1 MPQVTKTPKKPTAN
15 AQHARPKMSR
25 HRYRKYPKLTPAQ
38 QTLVAEHK
46 WIAGRLAHGA
56 KCLTGGHT
64 GSLTREDLESI
75 ANFALC
81 VAATRYKPE
90 MNVKY
95 STYAWN
101 TARGY
106 IQHALRDYSRMV
118 RTPRWIAN
126 YKSQVSE
133 LVAEGRTYKEIGE
146 ILGLDELKVMHC
158 ELSTNNYHVSYDSS
172 PEDWVTPEFVYN
184 FEEHKATLLSPEL
197 IAQIRSL
204 SDAEMTMLMR
214 YIEDV
219 SVSEEEREW
228 AAEKFFELQGIAHG
242 TSGQFSDEP
251 LSD

>member
-1 MPQVTKTPKKPTAN
+1 
-15 AQHARPKMSR
+15 MSR
-25 HRYRKYPKLTPAQ
+25 RRYKKYPSLTPEQ
-38 QTLVAEHK
+38 QALVAEHK
-46 WIAGRLAHGA
+46 WISGRLAHSA

-126 YKSQVSE
+126 YKSQVSD
-133 LVAEGRTYKEIGE
+133 LVAEGKTYKEIAD
-146 ILGLDELKVMHC
+146 ILGLDESKVLHC
-158 ELSTNNYHVSYDSS
+158 EMSSNNYHVSYDSS
-172 PEDWVTPEFVYN
+172 PDDWVTPEFVYD

-197 IAQIRSL
+197 LGQLRSL
-204 SDAEMTMLMR
+204 ADSEITMIIK
-214 YIEDV
+214 YIDGAPI
-219 SVSEEEREW
+219 SEEEREW
-228 AAEKFFELQGIAHG
+228 AADKFFELRGIAHG
-242 TSGQFSDEP
+242 TTERFSDES

>member
-1 MPQVTKTPKKPTAN
+1 MT
-15 AQHARPKMSR
+15 RR
-25 HRYRKYPKLTPAQ
+25 RYKKYPSLTPEQ
-38 QTLVAEHK
+38 QALVEEHK

-118 RTPRWIAN
+118 RTPRWIAS
-126 YKSQVSE
+126 YKNQVSE
-133 LVAEGRTYKEIGE
+133 LVAQGKNYQEIAE
-146 ILGLDELKVMHC
+146 LLDIDETKVLHC
-158 ELSTNNYHVSYDSS
+158 EMSANNYHVSYDSS

-197 IAQIRSL
+197 VAQIRGL
-204 SDAEMTMLMR
+204 SDAEMKMLLQ
-214 YIEDV
+214 YIDGAP
-219 SVSEEEREW
+219 VSEEEQEW
-228 AAEKFFELQGIAHG
+228 AANKFFELQAVAHG
-242 TSGQFSDEP
+242 
-251 LSD
+251 LSESVSFDSSPDRERV

>member
-1 MPQVTKTPKKPTAN
+1 
-15 AQHARPKMSR
+15 MSR
-25 HRYRKYPKLTPAQ
+25 RRYKKYPELTREQ
-38 QTLVAEHK
+38 QAMVAEHK

-64 GSLTREDLESI
+64 GSLTRDDLESI

-81 VAATRYKPE
+81 VAATRYRPE

-126 YKSQVSE
+126 YKNQVSE
-133 LVAEGRTYKEIGE
+133 LVAEGKTYKEIAE
-146 ILGLDELKVMHC
+146 VLGLDESKVMHC

-184 FEEHKATLLSPEL
+184 FDEHKATLLSPEL
-197 IAQIRSL
+197 ITLIREL
-204 SDAEMTMLMR
+204 TDAEMTMLMR
-214 YIEDV
+214 YIDGNPA
-219 SVSEEEREW
+219 SEEESEW
-228 AAEKFFELQGIAHG
+228 AAERFYELQNVAHG
-242 TSGQFSDEP
+242 LTGEV
-251 LSD
+251 

>member
-1 MPQVTKTPKKPTAN
+1 
-15 AQHARPKMSR
+15 MSR
-25 HRYRKYPKLTPAQ
+25 RRYKKYPELTREQ
-38 QTLVAEHK
+38 QAMVAEHK

-64 GSLTREDLESI
+64 GSLTRDDLESI

-81 VAATRYKPE
+81 VAATRYRPE

-126 YKSQVSE
+126 YKNQVSE
-133 LVAEGRTYKEIGE
+133 LVAEGKTYKEIAE
-146 ILGLDELKVMHC
+146 VLGLDESKVMHC
-158 ELSTNNYHVSYDSS
+158 ELSTTNYHVSYDSS

-184 FEEHKATLLSPEL
+184 FDEHKATLLSPEL
-197 IAQIRSL
+197 IALIREL
-204 SDAEMTMLMR
+204 TDAEMTMLMR
-214 YIEDV
+214 YIDGNP
-219 SVSEEEREW
+219 SSEEESEW
-228 AAEKFFELQGIAHG
+228 AAERFYELQNVAHG
-242 TSGQFSDEP
+242 LTGEI
-251 LSD
+251 

>member
-1 MPQVTKTPKKPTAN
+1 MPN
-15 AQHARPKMSR
+15 AQLARPKMSR
-25 HRYRKYPKLTPAQ
+25 RRYKKYPELTKEQ
-38 QTLVAEHK
+38 QALVAEHK
-46 WIAGRLAHGA
+46 WIAGRLAYGA
-56 KCLTGGHT
+56 KSLTGGHT

-81 VAATRYKPE
+81 VAATRYRTD

-126 YKSQVSE
+126 YKSQVKT
-133 LVAEGRTYKEIGE
+133 LVKEGKTYREIAVLLE
-146 ILGLDELKVMHC
+146 IDESKVLQC
-158 ELSTNNYHVSYDSS
+158 EMSANNYHVSYDSS

-197 IAQIRSL
+197 VAQIRCL
-204 SDAEMTMLMR
+204 SDAEMTMLMK
-214 YIEDV
+214 YIEGA

-228 AAEKFFELQGIAHG
+228 AAEKFFELQGIAYG
-242 TSGQFSDEP
+242 IGQH
-251 LSD
+251 L

>member
-1 MPQVTKTPKKPTAN
+1 MT
-15 AQHARPKMSR
+15 RR
-25 HRYRKYPKLTPAQ
+25 RYKKYPGLTPEQ
-38 QTLVAEHK
+38 QSLVEEHK

-81 VAATRYKPE
+81 VAATRYRPE
-90 MNVKY
+90 MDVKY

-118 RTPRWIAN
+118 RTPRWVAN
-126 YKSQVSE
+126 YKNKVSA
-133 LVAEGRTYKEIGE
+133 LMAEGKTYAEIATE
-146 ILGLDELKVMHC
+146 LNIDETKVIYC
-158 ELSTNNYHVSYDSS
+158 ELSANNYHVSYDST

-197 IAQIRSL
+197 VTQIREL
-204 SDAEMTMLMR
+204 SDAEMKMLLQ
-214 YIEDV
+214 YVEDAPI
-219 SVSEEEREW
+219 SAEEREW
-228 AAEKFFELQGIAHG
+228 AANKFYELQAVAHG
-242 TSGQFSDEP
+242 FSEEV
-251 LSD
+251 

>member
-1 MPQVTKTPKKPTAN
+1 
-15 AQHARPKMSR
+15 MSR
-25 HRYRKYPKLTPAQ
+25 RRHKKYPGLTREQ
-38 QTLVAEHK
+38 QALVEEHK

-81 VAATRYKPE
+81 VAATRFKPE

-118 RTPRWIAN
+118 RTPRWVASYRNKISALIAEGKT
-126 YKSQVSE
+126 YAE
-133 LVAEGRTYKEIGE
+133 VAETLSIKEE
-146 ILGLDELKVMHC
+146 KVAEC
-158 ELSTNNYHVSYDSS
+158 ELSAFNYHISYDST
-172 PEDWVTPEFVYN
+172 PEDWVTPEFV
-184 FEEHKATLLSPEL
+184 FDFQEHKATLLSPEL

-214 YIEDV
+214 YIDEAPISD
-219 SVSEEEREW
+219 EEREW
-228 AAEKFFELQGIAHG
+228 AADKFFELQGIAHG
-242 TSGQFSDEP
+242 TAGSVSSHTSAD
-251 LSD
+251 

>member
-1 MPQVTKTPKKPTAN
+1 
-15 AQHARPKMSR
+15 MSR
-25 HRYRKYPKLTPAQ
+25 RRYKKYPGLTREQ
-38 QTLVAEHK
+38 QALVEEHK

-81 VAATRYKPE
+81 VAATRYKSD
-90 MNVKY
+90 MNIKY

-118 RTPRWIAN
+118 RTPRWVASYRNKISALIAEGKT
-126 YKSQVSE
+126 YAE
-133 LVAEGRTYKEIGE
+133 VAETLSIKEE
-146 ILGLDELKVMHC
+146 KVAEC
-158 ELSTNNYHVSYDSS
+158 ELSAFNYHISYDST
-172 PEDWVTPEFVYN
+172 PEDWVTPEFVFN
-184 FEEHKATLLSPEL
+184 FQEHKATLLSPEL

-214 YIEDV
+214 YIDEAPISD
-219 SVSEEEREW
+219 EEREW
-228 AAEKFFELQGIAHG
+228 AADKFFELQGIAHG
-242 TSGQFSDEP
+242 TAGSVSSHTSAD
-251 LSD
+251 

>member
-1 MPQVTKTPKKPTAN
+1 MKLVQP
-15 AQHARPKMSR
+15 ARLNKMSR
-25 HRYRKYPKLTPAQ
+25 RRYKKYPELTREQ
-38 QTLVAEHK
+38 QAMVAEHK

-64 GSLTREDLESI
+64 GSLTRDDLESI

-90 MNVKY
+90 MNIKY

-126 YKSQVSE
+126 YKNQVSE
-133 LVAEGRTYKEIGE
+133 LVAEGKTYKEIAE
-146 ILGLDELKVMHC
+146 VLGLDELKIMQC

-184 FEEHKATLLSPEL
+184 FDEHKATLLSPEL
-197 IAQIRSL
+197 ITLIREL
-204 SDAEMTMLMR
+204 TDAEMTMLMR
-214 YIEDV
+214 YIDGNPA
-219 SVSEEEREW
+219 SEEESEW
-228 AAEKFFELQGIAHG
+228 AAERFYELQNVAHG
-242 TSGQFSDEP
+242 LSGEV
-251 LSD
+251 

>member
-1 MPQVTKTPKKPTAN
+1 
-15 AQHARPKMSR
+15 MSR
-25 HRYRKYPKLTPAQ
+25 RRHKKYPGLTPEQ
-38 QTLVAEHK
+38 QNLVAEHK
-46 WIAGRLAHGA
+46 WISGRLAYGA

-81 VAATRYKPE
+81 VAATRYRPD

-133 LVAEGRTYKEIGE
+133 LVQEGKTYKEIAE

-158 ELSTNNYHVSYDSS
+158 ELSSNNYHVSYDSS

-197 IAQIRSL
+197 VSHIRSL
-204 SDAEMTMLMR
+204 SNAEMTMIIK
-214 YIEDV
+214 YIEDATI
-219 SVSEEEREW
+219 SEEEREW

-242 TSGQFSDEP
+242 LSGQLSNEPFSD
-251 LSD
+251 

>member
-1 MPQVTKTPKKPTAN
+1 
-15 AQHARPKMSR
+15 MSR
-25 HRYRKYPKLTPAQ
+25 RRYKKYPELTREQ
-38 QTLVAEHK
+38 QALVAEHK

-64 GSLTREDLESI
+64 GSLTRDDLESI

-81 VAATRYKPE
+81 VAATRYRPE

-118 RTPRWIAN
+118 RTPRWIASFKN
-126 YKSQVSE
+126 QVSE
-133 LVAEGRTYKEIGE
+133 LVAEGKTYKEIAE
-146 ILGLDELKVMHC
+146 VLGLDESKVMQC

-197 IAQIRSL
+197 VTLIREL
-204 SDAEMTMLMR
+204 TDAEMTMLMR
-214 YIEDV
+214 YIDGNP
-219 SVSEEEREW
+219 SSEEESEW
-228 AAEKFFELQGIAHG
+228 ASEKFHDLQNIAYGI
-242 TSGQFSDEP
+242 SQEV
-251 LSD
+251 